1 MRGMLWTLT
10 SAAVAVV
17 LGMGV
22 AQGGSSPAS
31 TLTPQEREGLLWMR
45 EEEKLA
51 RDVYLTLGKL
61 YPIPAFQN
69 IARSE
74 EQHMAAVARLLAAY
88 GLPDPAQGKGVGEF
102 SNPELARL
110 YQELVAKGQA
120 SLQAALAV
128 GAYIEELD
136 IQDLRVRL
144 AQPQRPDIVA
154 VYQNLMQGSWNHLRA
169 FAGNLSAVT
178 KEPYRAQLLSQAEVD
193 AALRRFPGRP

>member
-17 LGMGV
+17 LGVGA
-22 AQGGSSPAS
+22 AQVGASPAP

-69 IARSE
+69 IAHSE
-74 EQHMAAVARLLAAY
+74 KQHMAAVARLLAAY

-144 AQPQRPDIVA
+144 AQTQRPDIVA

-169 FAGNLSAVT
+169 FAGNLSAIT

-193 AALRRFPGRP
+193 AALKRSPGRP

>member
-22 AQGGSSPAS
+22 AQGGASPAS

>member
-1 MRGMLWTLT
+1 M
-10 SAAVAVV
+10 
-17 LGMGV
+17 
-22 AQGGSSPAS
+22 
-31 TLTPQEREGLLWMR
+31 PQEREGLLWMR

-74 EQHMAAVARLLAAY
+74 EQHMAAVARLLTAY

-110 YQELVAKGQA
+110 YQELVVKGQA

-128 GAYIEELD
+128 GAYLEELD

-144 AQPQRPDIVA
+144 AQTQRPDIVA

-169 FAGNLSAVT
+169 FAGNLSAIT

-193 AALRRFPGRP
+193 AALKRSPGRP

>member
-10 SAAVAVV
+10 SAAVAVL
-17 LGMGV
+17 LGMGA
-22 AQGGSSPAS
+22 AQVGVSPAS

-74 EQHMAAVARLLAAY
+74 EQHMAAVARLLTAY
-88 GLPDPAQGKGVGEF
+88 GLSDPAQGKGVGEF

-144 AQPQRPDIVA
+144 AQTQRPDIVA
-154 VYQNLMQGSWNHLRA
+154 VYQSLMQGSWNHLRA
-169 FAGNLSAVT
+169 FAGNLSAIT
-178 KEPYRAQLLSQAEVD
+178 EEPYRAQLLSQAEVD
-193 AALRRFPGRP
+193 AALKRSPGRP